1 MKKTLLFIL
10 LFFPFFALGQ
20 AINAAFEK
28 GVWGSDVISTE
39 ICPQNN
45 SPQGDNLMPQAST
58 FLLRNDTVTIIIIN
72 DFQNIKKNFSVR
84 EIIDNSLSGVLDMI
98 ITTEDYY
105 NFLITGYTDSQ
116 GKQNILSI
124 KIYQQLLIGLLEK
137 PILN

>member
-1 MKKTLLFIL
+1 MKKTLLLIL

-20 AINAAFEK
+20 VINAAFEK

-45 SPQGDNLMPQAST
+45 SPST

-72 DFQNIKKNFSVR
+72 DFQNIKKIFSVR

-124 KIYQQLLIGLLEK
+124 RIYQQLLIGILEK

>member
-1 MKKTLLFIL
+1 MKKTLLLIL

-20 AINAAFEK
+20 VINAAFEK

-45 SPQGDNLMPQAST
+45 SPST
-58 FLLRNDTVTIIIIN
+58 FH
-72 DFQNIKKNFSVR
+72 
-84 EIIDNSLSGVLDMI
+84 
-98 ITTEDYY
+98 
-105 NFLITGYTDSQ
+105 TDSQ

-124 KIYQQLLIGLLEK
+124 RIYQQLLIGILEK